1 MKGDALEL
9 VALVLVIVG
18 HIVATVWWAATITEK
33 LKSIGA
39 SLLII
44 ANNDS
49 ENGKMHSLLW
59 KRQDELG
66 NRITVIETKCTEH
79 HKAG

>member
-1 MKGDALEL
+1 MKADIVGIIALIF
-9 VALVLVIVG
+9 VILG
-18 HIVATVWWAATITEK
+18 HIVTSVWWAATITEK

-39 SLLII
+39 SLLVI

-49 ENGKMHSLLW
+49 ENGKMHALLW

-66 NRITVIETKCTEH
+66 NRLTAVETNCRAH
-79 HKAG
+79 HKE